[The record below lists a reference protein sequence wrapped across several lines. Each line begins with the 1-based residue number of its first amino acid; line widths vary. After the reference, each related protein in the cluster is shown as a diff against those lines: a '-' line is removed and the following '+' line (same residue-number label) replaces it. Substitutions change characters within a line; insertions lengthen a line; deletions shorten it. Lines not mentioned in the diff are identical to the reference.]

1 MDVPSARISFGR
13 LLDCGLTWLG
23 EWPFR
28 GMLDSKSTTR
38 QLTVVRW
45 AFQHPCKPSG
55 THKPSIDERTAHHLS
70 SSLALWISKSRR
82 VNDPPAKL
90 FLHLRRGLIELEVG
104 FQLSEGSA
112 ADGGPGVAI
121 GVEVQGWWLGGCV
134 QAARCDERR
143 NAGQYLVLK
152 SIAPGSSGSHY
163 AALTVDKR

>member
-13 LLDCGLTWLG
+13 LLDC
-23 EWPFR
+23 
-28 GMLDSKSTTR
+28 MLDSKSTTR

-82 VNDPPAKL
+82 VNYPPAKL

-104 FQLSEGSA
+104 LQLSQGSA

-134 QAARCDERR
+134 QAARCEERR
-143 NAGQYLVLK
+143 NAGQYRPFFPLPSSRPVVLK
-152 SIAPGSSGSHY
+152 SIAPGSRGSHY